1 MIESIEFEEGIF
13 NKIYFEIDAFW
24 NNPTFR
30 FLFAYGGSSSAKTY
44 TICQRIILYMLEG
57 KRNNTYVF
65 KLVSAKIDETVFA
78 TFTKIICEDW
88 DLKHLFIIQKHYI
101 ECKLTGSFTSFSG
114 LDDADKVKGLEG
126 YKKIFVDE
134 IDQIQ
139 HKEWKQ
145 LKKRLRGQRGQQ
157 IIAAFNPVSETSWI
171 KTEVFDKED
180 WEDFETDAV
189 DLKQINSKK
198 NTLALRTNYLFNIWI
213 VGDSKGG
220 GFIDQHVIDDFESDK
235 INDINYYNIYALGH
249 WGKLRTGGEFL
260 KQFKY
265 DKHCGIYPYNPDLP
279 LHIVFDENV
288 LPYVTCNVY
297 QLPNNILTQIDEIM
311 LEDPRNTLK
320 ETCEEF
326 IKRYGSNVQGLFV
339 YGDATSKKNDSKLQ
353 KGYNFYK
360 LIQNYLSL
368 MRPTFKVPM
377 ANPAVINSKQ
387 FVNDIFLDEV
397 TGVQLRFDVNCK
409 KSINDYQYCTEDAD
423 GKVNKSTIKN
433 KTTGQ
438 SYQQYGHACDALR
451 YIVYMI
457 FHKEYRNWIVNGS
470 KKS

>member
-1 MIESIEFEEGIF
+1 MIESIEFDSDLF
-13 NKIYFEIDAFW
+13 NEVFYEIKECFDNPKIRYCY
-24 NNPTFR
+24 
-30 FLFAYGGSSSAKTY
+30 LYGGSSSSKTY
-44 TICQRIILYMLEG
+44 TLCQNSVIFLLEG
-57 KRNNTYVF
+57 KRNNVF
-65 KLVSAKIDETVFA
+65 VIKKIAEKIETTIFA
-78 TFTKIICEDW
+78 DFKEIIEDW
-88 DLKHLFIIQKHYI
+88 GLKNYFIIQKNYI
-101 ECKLTGSFTSFSG
+101 ECKLTGSYISFSG
-114 LDDADKVKGLEG
+114 LYDVDDLKGLKG
-126 YKKIFVDE
+126 YKKLIVDE
-134 IDQIQ
+134 LDKIDFSDF
-139 HKEWKQ
+139 KQ
-145 LKKRLRGQRGQQ
+145 LKKRLRGIKGQQ
-157 IIAAFNPVSETSWI
+157 YYFTFNPVSEQCYI
-171 KTEVFDKED
+171 KVDIFDKDEFI
-180 WEDFETDAV
+180 EIPCKAV
-189 DLKQINSKK
+189 DVKQINKK
-198 NTLALRTNYLFNIWI
+198 GNTLVYRTNYLFNKWI
-213 VGDSKGG
+213 VGDGKGG

-235 INDINYYNIYALGH
+235 VNDINYYNIYALGH

-265 DKHCGIYPYNPDLP
+265 DKHCGVYPYNPDLP

-297 QLPNNILTQIDEIM
+297 QLQNNILTQIDEIM

-326 IKRYGSNVQGLFV
+326 IKRYGSNGQGLFV

-397 TGVQLRFDVNCK
+397 DGVQLRFDVNCK

-433 KTTGQ
+433 KLTGQ

-457 FHKEYRNWIVNGS
+457 YHKEYRNWIVNGA
-470 KKS
+470 KKIN